1 MSANQT
7 SLNACSKAQSP
18 LQSCRPL
25 RLGVKPPTSGAPWA
39 SARRCCAAVLASG
52 ALLAGLSLALRPTSA
67 GATPADATP
76 AAPAT
81 TLTAPDATLAAPATS
96 LAAPATPGSAT
107 RDPVSCQTVR
117 FSDVGWTDVTATTA
131 LVTQLLRSIGYSPTV
146 TVLSVPVTFA
156 SIQNNDI
163 DVFLGNWMPAQ
174 EGDRGRYVADGS
186 VVVIGANL
194 TGAKYTLAVPAYT
207 FAAGLQDFKDIQRFG
222 PALND
227 SIYGIEPGNDGNR
240 HVLEML
246 KQNQFGLGGFRLIE
260 SSEQGMLAQVE
271 RAYRDKKPIVFLA
284 WEPHPMNMRFDLKYL
299 AGGDEVFGPNFG
311 GATIYTVT
319 RKGYSAECPNMG
331 RLLANLKFTLRGES
345 EMMAAI
351 LDRHEP
357 PDLAATEWLKANPT
371 ATEAWLAGVLT
382 FDGRPAA
389 TALAH
394 AAPPPR
400 PGGFEQWI
408 VSHKIPIGDAMAV
421 AIDFIKAHG
430 TFLFNGIS
438 IVIRGMVDGVTTLLR
453 ALPAP
458 LLIVAVA
465 VLAWLLRRSLSL
477 AAFVAL
483 ALLFIL
489 NQGYWLATLETL
501 SLVMVATLAS
511 TAIGV
516 PMGIAAAHR
525 PRLFAA
531 LRPVLDLMQTLPTFV
546 YLIPTL
552 VLFGLGVVPGLIS
565 TVIFALPA
573 PIRLTHLGI
582 SSVPKPLIEA
592 GEAFGATPMQLLWK
606 VELPSAASTIVAGI
620 TQCIMLSLSMVV
632 IAALVGAGGLG
643 VPVVRALNSVQ
654 VGMGFEA
661 GFTIVL
667 LAIILDRISRPKERG
682 ASR

>member
-1 MSANQT
+1 
-7 SLNACSKAQSP
+7 LY
-18 LQSCRPL
+18 
-25 RLGVKPPTSGAPWA
+25 
-39 SARRCCAAVLASG
+39 
-52 ALLAGLSLALRPTSA
+52 ALLAALAW
-67 GATPADATP
+67 PAMAFVWPAMALAADS
-76 AAPAT
+76 AAP
-81 TLTAPDATLAAPATS
+81 LDGL
-96 LAAPATPGSAT
+96 
-107 RDPVSCQTVR
+107 RDPPSCQSVR

-131 LVTQLLRSIGYSPTV
+131 LTTQLLRSIGYTPTV

-156 SIQNNDI
+156 SLQNKDL

-174 EGDRGRYVADGS
+174 EGDRGRYVEDGS

-207 FAAGLQDFKDIQRFG
+207 FDAGLRDFKDIQRFA

-246 KQNQFGLGGFRLIE
+246 KQNQFGLGGFKLIE

-271 RAYRDKKPIVFLA
+271 RAYRDKKPVVFLA

-299 AGGDEVFGPNFG
+299 SGGDEVFGPNYG

-351 LDRHEP
+351 LDRHEA
-357 PDLAATEWLKANPT
+357 PDAAATDWLKANPT
-371 ATEAWLAGVLT
+371 AVKAWLAGVLT
-382 FDGRPAA
+382 FDGRPALS
-389 TALAH
+389 ALTH
-394 AAPPPR
+394 AAPPPH

-408 VSHKIPIGDAMAV
+408 VSHKIPVGDAMAV
-421 AIDFIKAHG
+421 AIDYVKAHG
-430 TFLFNGIS
+430 TFLFDGIS
-438 IVIRGMVDGVTTLLR
+438 IVIRGMVDGVTALLR

-458 LLIVAVA
+458 ALIVAVA
-465 VLAWLLRRSLSL
+465 VLAWLLRRSWSL
-477 AAFVAL
+477 TAFVAL

-501 SLVMVATLAS
+501 SLVLVATLAS

-516 PMGIAAAHR
+516 PLGIAAAHR

-606 VELPSAASTIVAGI
+606 VELPSAATNIIAGI

-682 ASR
+682 ESR

>member
-1 MSANQT
+1 VNWNRT
-7 SLNACSKAQSP
+7 RLNEHSNSESRP
-18 LQSCRPL
+18 QSCGW
-25 RLGVKPPTSGAPWA
+25 LGHTVKS
-39 SARRCCAAVLASG
+39 SSLIVLLAS
-52 ALLAGLSLALRPTSA
+52 ALLASAALAQ
-67 GATPADATP
+67 
-76 AAPAT
+76 AAPS
-81 TLTAPDATLAAPATS
+81 PDP
-96 LAAPATPGSAT
+96 PN
-107 RDPVSCQTVR
+107 CQSVR
-117 FSDVGWTDVTATTA
+117 FSDVGWTDVTSTTA
-131 LVTQLLRSIGYSPTV
+131 LANELLRSIGYSPSV

-156 SIQNNDI
+156 SLQNKDI
-163 DVFLGNWMPAQ
+163 DVFLGNWMPTQ
-174 EGDRGRYVADGS
+174 EADIRRYLQDGS
-186 VVVIGANL
+186 VTVIGPNL
-194 TGAKYTLAVPAYT
+194 TGAKYTLAVPSYT
-207 FAAGLQDFKDIQRFG
+207 FAAGLKDFKDIEQFG

-240 HVLEML
+240 LVLKML
-246 KQNQFGLGGFRLIE
+246 KENLFGLGEFKLIE

-271 RAYRDKKPIVFLA
+271 RAVRDKQPVVFLA
-284 WEPHPMNMRFDLKYL
+284 WDPHPMNMRFDLQYL
-299 AGGDEVFGPNFG
+299 TGGDEVFGPNYG

-319 RKGYSAECPNMG
+319 RRGYSEACPNVG
-331 RLLANLKFTLRGES
+331 RLLNNLKFSLRGES

-357 PDLAATEWLKANPT
+357 PDVAAAEWLKANPT
-371 ATEAWLAGVLT
+371 ALKAWLDGVLT
-382 FDGRPAA
+382 FDGRPAL
-389 TALAH
+389 TALVR
-394 AAPPPR
+394 AAPPPH
-400 PGGFEQWI
+400 PGGFERWI
-408 VSHKIPIGDAMAV
+408 TDHKIPVGDWMAS
-421 AIDFIKAHG
+421 AIDYIKAHG
-430 TFLFNGIS
+430 TAVFDGIS
-438 IVIRGMVDGVTTLLR
+438 AVIRATVNAVNVLLR

-458 LLIVAVA
+458 ALIVAAA
-465 VLAWLLRRSLSL
+465 VLAWGLRRSLPL
-477 AAFVAL
+477 AAFVAA

-489 NQGYWLATLETL
+489 NQGYWAATLETL
-501 SLVMVATLAS
+501 ALVLVATVAS
-511 TAIGV
+511 AAIGV

-525 PRLFAA
+525 PRLYAA

-606 VELPSAASTIVAGI
+606 VELPGAAPTIIAGI

-667 LAIILDRISRPKERG
+667 LAIILDRISRPKDRG
-682 ASR
+682 DSR

>member
-1 MSANQT
+1 VSANQT
-7 SLNACSKAQSP
+7 SLNAYSRLES
-18 LQSCRPL
+18 LFQSCRSRGRP
-25 RLGVKPPTSGAPWA
+25 VKPPKPLPGY
-39 SARRCCAAVLASG
+39 SAKARW
-52 ALLAGLSLALRPTSA
+52 SLAAALSGYAFMGAFTLPLIGSSA
-67 GATPADATP
+67 H
-76 AAPAT
+76 AAPAADAA
-81 TLTAPDATLAAPATS
+81 APLGEAAAPAGNA
-96 LAAPATPGSAT
+96 AAPVAGK
-107 RDPVSCQTVR
+107 RDPVACQTVR

-156 SIQNNDI
+156 SVQNNDI

-174 EGDRGRYVADGS
+174 EADRARYVEDGS
-186 VVVIGANL
+186 VVVIGPNL
-194 TGAKYTLAVPAYT
+194 TGAKYTLAVPDYT
-207 FAAGLQDFKDIQRFG
+207 YAAGLRDFKDIQHFA
-222 PALND
+222 PALNE

-246 KQNQFGLGGFRLIE
+246 KQNQFGLGGFKLIE

-351 LDRHEP
+351 LDRHEAP
-357 PDLAATEWLKANPT
+357 EIAATEWLKANPT
-371 ATEAWLAGVLT
+371 ATKTWLEGVLT
-382 FDGRPAA
+382 FEGRLAA
-389 TALAH
+389 SALAH
-394 AAPPPR
+394 TAPPPR

-408 VSHKIPIGDAMAV
+408 VSHKIPVGDGMAV
-421 AIDFIKAHG
+421 AIDYVKTHG
-430 TFLFNGIS
+430 TYLFDGIS
-438 IVIRGMVDGVTTLLR
+438 IVIRGMVNGVTALLR
-453 ALPAP
+453 AVPAP
-458 LLIVAVA
+458 ILIVAVA
-465 VLAWLLRRSLSL
+465 ALAWALRRSLSL
-477 AAFVAL
+477 ALFVAL

-516 PMGIAAAHR
+516 PLGIAAAHR

-531 LRPVLDLMQTLPTFV
+531 LRPALDLMQTLPTFV